1 MKRLLDLLGAGFG
14 LLIGSPFIAAGAL
27 DNLGHFS
34 RRGGLKAT
42 DYFPTGGVDGF
53 QLSA

>member
-27 DNLGHFS
+27 AVKLGD
-34 RRGGLKAT
+34 GGPVL
-42 DYFPTGGVDGF
+42 YRQHRVGQDGDEF
-53 QLSA
+53 ELL